1 MSTAVEEKK
10 AMTGEEVID
19 VVRTLSQSQGFYGRL
34 LQNIEQLKRCNP
46 DQYEELLDEFEA
58 QQFKDSV
65 DVVLYFEQ

>member
-19 VVRTLSQSQGFYGRL
+19 VIRMLSQSQGFYGRL
-34 LQNIEQLKRCNP
+34 LQNIEQLKQYDP
-46 DQYEELLDEFEA
+46 DQYEEYLSELESMN
-58 QQFKDSV
+58 FKDSV